1 MNLNELWEDI
11 DKSIASDGL
20 SLSSV
25 KLLSTG
31 AATTEGDILIGVDSR
46 GLRHLVVPAP
56 KEASEQRDDSSR
68 GILVEVRPYIYNNR
82 ERLYCDISCRLTD
95 LNDIFSEVADD
106 MISELLRESDVSPY
120 TVCIRVLERW
130 RQLIER
136 VPSETLSLQKQ
147 AGLLSELLILRDLAE
162 FSPGALGSWAGPEGG
177 RHDFISSEADIE
189 VKSSTHPNSL
199 RAHVQSLDQLDQA
212 EPAALYLHFVSFRAP
227 TGQGLTIPDLI
238 AELKDLGINSA
249 DLYQKLSSV
258 GYSAADQKVYSRSR
272 FEIIQRVS
280 FRVDQ
285 PGFPRLIPD
294 SISGDLPVGVEKV
307 SYDVD
312 LATADSFQRLQSE
325 FDEIL
330 KVIASL

>member
-46 GLRHLVVPAP
+46 GRRHLVVPAP
-56 KEASEQRDDSSR
+56 EEASEQRDDSSR
-68 GILVEVRPYIYNNR
+68 GILVEVRPYIYGNR
-82 ERLYCDISCRLTD
+82 ERLYCDVSCRLTD

-106 MISELLRESDVSPY
+106 MISELLRESEDSPY

-162 FSPGALGSWAGPEGG
+162 FSPAALRSWAGPEGG

-189 VKSSTHPNSL
+189 VKSSTQPNSL

-212 EPAALYLHFVSFRAP
+212 ESAALYLHFVSFRAP
-227 TGQGLTIPDLI
+227 TGQGLTIPDLV

-249 DLYQKLSSV
+249 DLYREAFKC
-258 GYSAADQKVYSRSR
+258 R
-272 FEIIQRVS
+272 
-280 FRVDQ
+280 
-285 PGFPRLIPD
+285 
-294 SISGDLPVGVEKV
+294 
-307 SYDVD
+307 
-312 LATADSFQRLQSE
+312 
-325 FDEIL
+325 IL
-330 KVIASL
+330 RG

>member
-11 DKSIASDGL
+11 DKTIASDGL

-31 AATTEGDILIGVDSR
+31 ASTIEGDILIGVDSR

-56 KEASEQRDDSSR
+56 EEASEQRDDSSR
-68 GILVEVRPYIYNNR
+68 GILVEVRPYIYAGR
-82 ERLYCDISCRLTD
+82 ERLYCDVSCRLTD
-95 LNDIFSEVADD
+95 LNDIFSEVVDD
-106 MISELLRESDVSPY
+106 MISELIRESEDSSY

-162 FSPGALGSWAGPEGG
+162 FSPAALESWAGPEGG

-189 VKSSTHPNSL
+189 VKSSTRPDSL
-199 RAHVQSLDQLDQA
+199 RAHVQSLDQLDQGKA
-212 EPAALYLHFVSFRAP
+212 AALYLHFVSFRAP
-227 TGQGLTIPDLI
+227 TGQGLTIPDLV
-238 AELKDLGINSA
+238 AELKDLGINST
-249 DLYQKLSSV
+249 DLYQKLSKV
-258 GYSAADQKVYSRSR
+258 GYSPADQKVYSRSR
-272 FEIIQRVS
+272 FEIIQRVT

-285 PGFPRLIPD
+285 PGFPRLVPD
-294 SISGDLPVGVEKV
+294 SISGDLPVGVENIG
-307 SYDVD
+307 YDVD
-312 LATADSFQRLQSE
+312 LATADSFRLPQNE
-325 FDEIL
+325 FDKIL
-330 KVIASL
+330 EVTASL